1 MSVAINQP
9 APLQPGDR
17 VQLVAASSALLGDDV
32 LARLQ
37 AGIAVLESWGLQVER
52 TPLYG
57 RHWGYLA
64 GRDPERRGDL
74 EAATQRGA
82 ELLACVR
89 GGWGAAR
96 LLEHPLALPP
106 RWLLGFSDVT
116 SLLWAQLAQGQSGAI
131 HGPLLTT
138 LAAEPA
144 WSQERLRALL
154 FGEPLADLQGEGWS
168 GGVAAGPLLAANL
181 TVATHLLGTPHLPD
195 LGGAIL
201 VLEDVGEAPYR
212 IDRMLTHWRLS
223 GALQQLAGIG
233 LGQFTDCDDRD
244 ANDGAAHDGTTDER
258 SPQPPDSVCETA
270 CETTFETQRETS
282 RASDMDPAP
291 APHPGRFSL
300 EQVLRERTADLG
312 IPVVSNL
319 PVGHVAGNAALPL
332 GAWAQLD
339 AGSGRLRV
347 RPT

>member
-1 MSVAINQP
+1 MSQP
-9 APLQPGDR
+9 LGRTIRLPEPLRPGDR
-17 VQLVAASSALLGDDV
+17 VQLVAASSALLGEEAQ
-32 LARLQ
+32 ARLQ
-37 AGIAVLESWGLQVER
+37 AGIAVLEAWGLQVGR
-52 TPLYG
+52 APLQG
-57 RHWGYLA
+57 RRWGYLA

-74 EAATQRGA
+74 EAAARRGA

-96 LLEHPLALPP
+96 LLEKPLGLPP

-116 SLLWAQLAQGQSGAI
+116 SLLWAQLAQGQGGAI

-144 WSQERLRALL
+144 WSQERLRRLL
-154 FGEPLADLQGEGWS
+154 FGEPLADLQGVGWC
-168 GGVAAGPLLAANL
+168 GGAAAGPLLAANL

-195 LGGAIL
+195 LRGAIL

-212 IDRMLTHWRLS
+212 IERMLTHWRLS

-233 LGQFTDCDDRD
+233 LGHFTDCDD
-244 ANDGAAHDGTTDER
+244 AAAD
-258 SPQPPDSVCETA
+258 QAA
-270 CETTFETQRETS
+270 CTEQ
-282 RASDMDPAP
+282 ALD
-291 APHPGRFSL
+291 RFSL

-312 IPVVSNL
+312 VPVVSGL

-332 GAWAQLD
+332 GAWAELD
-339 AGSGRLRV
+339 AERGRLRML
-347 RPT
+347 PG